1 MMQPDKRITALVD
14 AEGFMNA
21 VSEQQR
27 YYKTIPEAY
36 LAVEEI
42 YYKYYGKTRYSSFE
56 SFKQVRNRLIK
67 KNKTK

>member
-1 MMQPDKRITALVD
+1 MMQPDLRITRLVD
-14 AEGFMNA
+14 PVGFLTA

-42 YYKYYGKTRYSSFE
+42 YFKYYGKTRYSSFE

-67 KNKTK
+67 KNKSK